1 MTAHSYD
8 RLLINSLGREAFSG
22 EAVKKKKKKA
32 ISKQNYLLRKQA
44 DTSTVKYVQRSDG
57 MLSNDPS

>member
-8 RLLINSLGREAFSG
+8 RLLIYSLGREAFSG
-22 EAVKKKKKKA
+22 EAVKKKA
-32 ISKQNYLLRKQA
+32 ISKQNCLLRKQA